1 VNILELLNNFFEEDK
16 TSKLSSSTKL
26 YFFLIYQANEAVKT
40 ALKSQV
46 ILIDDLG
53 TKTFNWINDKIRLIT
68 EEANRNQ
75 KSLIISTNL
84 NPQELINSL
93 ELRTASRLTEL
104 VSKQGIIYLGEED
117 YRRKK
122 REEKEK
128 TGNHFKDRF

>member
-1 VNILELLNNFFEEDK
+1 MNILELLNNFFEEDK

>member
-1 VNILELLNNFFEEDK
+1 M
-16 TSKLSSSTKL
+16 
-26 YFFLIYQANEAVKT
+26 
-40 ALKSQV
+40 KSQV

-53 TKTFNWINDKIRLIT
+53 AKTFNWINDKIRLIT
-68 EEANRNQ
+68 DEANRSQ

-117 YRRKK
+117 YRIKK

-128 TGNHFKDRF
+128 TWQPLQR